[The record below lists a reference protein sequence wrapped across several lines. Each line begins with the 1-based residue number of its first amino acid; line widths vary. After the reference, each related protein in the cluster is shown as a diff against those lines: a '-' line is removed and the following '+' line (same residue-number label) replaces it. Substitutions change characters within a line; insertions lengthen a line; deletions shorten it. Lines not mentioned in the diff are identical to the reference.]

1 MRPMNF
7 FKTFWATL
15 FAFIVGSVIVSTIG
29 VLFIIGIIAFST
41 VQTPVTVEPNS
52 ILKIDFSQNIVESPE
67 LSAINSIDFNTF
79 TVNKS
84 LTLLNVLTSLEY
96 ASIDDNIDGIYLD
109 LNTSFTLSYA
119 VAEEIRA
126 ALMKF
131 KESGKFI
138 VAYSEIYSQGA
149 LYLSSVADQI
159 AINPEGTLM
168 WQGLAMNQVFYKG
181 LLDKLGVEPIIL
193 RSGSFK
199 AAVEPFVNTQM
210 SAENRYQSQ
219 LLLDAI
225 WNTMLEGISDSRDI
239 EVKKLQQYA
248 SELSIVKSADA
259 LKLKMVD
266 KLAYFD
272 EVQNELRSLTGQDA
286 DEDTRLVRLADYATQ
301 VDLSIKSSDNKIAV
315 VYLDGEIVSGKSTE
329 GIVGSETI
337 RKRIA
342 QLREDDDVKALVLRV
357 NSPGGSALAA
367 EVMWREID
375 LLKEQIPVVVSMG
388 EMAAS
393 GGYYVAAPA
402 DVIFAN
408 KMTITGSIGV
418 FGLLFN
424 AQKGLKDK
432 LGITTDVV
440 STNPS
445 ADMGSAFRSPSRAEI
460 AYGTRQVENVY
471 DTFVSH
477 VAQGRNMSVE
487 AVDKIAQGRV
497 WSGLD
502 ASEIGLVDG
511 LGGLT
516 EAILLAADRASLGD
530 DFEVY
535 EVVDSEDAF
544 TALLTSLGVSI
555 RNMKLKSKLEESFE
569 AYQRVQTILKTE
581 GVQAISPYIYE
592 IQ

>member
-272 EVQNELRSLTGQDA
+272 EVQNELRSLTGQYA